1 MFGLFGNI
9 DVLLIAG
16 AKATICTLFSASL
29 EE

>member
-1 MFGLFGNI
+1 VFRFFGNI

-16 AKATICTLFSASL
+16 AKAVFCTLFSASL